1 MRQRDP
7 ASDLCRAVGTEREPP
22 KTGAGQVPSKG
33 REWFHEDQRA
43 IKILRNVAAVQRNCN
58 FPQFHITCEINNH
71 TSATPSI
78 ITIITIVHGGHVP
91 STTSVQPSSTSVL
104 YLVTLQPSSPWA
116 SNDWLRLAAIHR
128 LPKAHESG
136 LM

>member
-78 ITIITIVHGGHVP
+78 ITILIVLRGP
-91 STTSVQPSSTSVL
+91 SCIFRR
-104 YLVTLQPSSPWA
+104 VTKSLGRHPRWIP
-116 SNDWLRLAAIHR
+116 IY
-128 LPKAHESG
+128 G
-136 LM
+136 I